1 MATVYLHFID
11 IMAAIINLS
20 ILTMSTQLYMCGNID
35 FPHTMTCYIK
45 ELLVW
50 VPMLEIT
57 NKIEAYMSHIL

>member
-1 MATVYLHFID
+1 
-11 IMAAIINLS
+11 
-20 ILTMSTQLYMCGNID
+20 MCGNID

-57 NKIEAYMSHIL
+57 NKIETYMSHIL